1 MNNNKG
7 TDLTSLRR
15 LTTALAREAI
25 FGTDELIKHSLTG
38 RCDTLKLDG
47 EKVNYIKTL
56 VRTRVPN
63 KSKVEFEEWWK
74 WCKGSLSKS
83 CQTLRSSAKKKCSTN
98 QGF

>member
-1 MNNNKG
+1 MNNNIG

-74 WCKGSLSKS
+74 GSLSKS
-83 CQTLRSSAKKKCSTN
+83 CQTLRSSAKKKMFN
-98 QGF
+98 